1 MKPRA
6 MILKSSE
13 RASASRLADHLTNAH
28 DNERVAVLSSRD
40 LVCGDDVHRAL
51 AEMDA
56 ISKGTACTRHLHH
69 AMMNPAQELTEQQWA
84 RAWEAYEQEF
94 GLEGQPFI
102 EVEHHKQ
109 GRTHRHRVYDRITEQ
124 LKAVEFS
131 WSRVRNEK
139 IARVLEH
146 EFGHDMTVGKHNRAV
161 MARLR
166 EDGLQQVADWMER
179 GHAHEQARPVAE
191 KGHADHQIEKRT
203 GLAKAEAEQAIRQA
217 WDQSD
222 SGQSLKTAL
231 EQDGLLLAR
240 GNRRDFVVVDM
251 AGAAH
256 SLGRRV
262 GEKAKAVKQRMA
274 DLDPASLPDVEQARE
289 MQLELTR
296 SHEQAQAERKREQE
310 AAKEIE
316 AAPTPPEPEQAIQ
329 QPPEAD
335 KSAPR
340 KRRRKQEIQA
350 KLDQQAERQ
359 KQQQEE
365 KRRKLTA
372 ERRQQREEQRRLAAE
387 KAAALQAELEEREK
401 SGILTRT
408 RTALGKV
415 AGWMRGLVS
424 LGRSKDQ
431 PHPQRQDI
439 EARREAGDAA
449 EITQKSEQQRLPGR
463 EQEPKKSRRQII
475 DREAIT
481 REREA
486 REAREK
492 AEGKDKGKEQEQD
505 KGIGLERGRDDSGG
519 RGGDDDPFGD

>member
-1 MKPRA
+1 
-6 MILKSSE
+6 MILKSSQ

-28 DNERVAVLSSRD
+28 DNERVAVLASRD
-40 LVCGDDVHRAL
+40 LVRGDDVHRAL

-56 ISKGTACTRHLHH
+56 ISKGTACTQHLHH
-69 AMMNPAQELTEQQWA
+69 AMMNPAQELSEDQWA
-84 RAWEAYEQEF
+84 RAWQAYEQEF
-94 GLEGQPFI
+94 ELEGQPFI
-102 EVEHHKQ
+102 EVEHHKE

-146 EFGHDMTVGKHNRAV
+146 EFGHDMTVGKHNKAV

-166 EDGLQQVADWMER
+166 EDGLEQVADWMEK
-179 GHAHEQARPVAE
+179 GKAHELARPVAE
-191 KGHADHQIEKRT
+191 KDHTDHQIEKRT

-217 WDQSD
+217 WGQSD

-251 AGAAH
+251 AGATH

-274 DLDPASLPDVEQARE
+274 DLDPASLPDVGQARE
-289 MQLELTR
+289 MQLELAR

-316 AAPTPPEPEQAIQ
+316 ATPTPPEPEQAIQ

-335 KSAPR
+335 KSASHKR
-340 KRRRKQEIQA
+340 KRKQEIQA
-350 KLDQQAERQ
+350 KLDQQE
-359 KQQQEE
+359 KQREEE
-365 KRRKLTA
+365 KRRRLAA
-372 ERRQQREEQRRLAAE
+372 ERRQQREEQRRLANE
-387 KAAALQAELEEREK
+387 RAAALVAELEEREK
-401 SGILTRT
+401 SGIVTRT

-415 AGWMRGLVS
+415 AGWMRGLVKF
-424 LGRSKDQ
+424 GRSKEQ
-431 PHPQRQDI
+431 PQPQKPDL

-449 EITQKSEQQRLPGR
+449 EITQKSEQQRQPDR

-475 DREAIT
+475 DRAAIT
-481 REREA
+481 KEREA

-505 KGIGLERGRDDSGG
+505 KGIGLKRGRDDSGG
-519 RGGDDDPFGD
+519 IGGDDDPFT

>member
-1 MKPRA
+1 

-28 DNERVAVLSSRD
+28 DNERVAVLASRD

-69 AMMNPAQELTEQQWA
+69 AMMNPAQPLTEQQWA
-84 RAWEAYEQEF
+84 RAWQAYEQEF

-102 EVEHHKQ
+102 EVEHHKE

-146 EFGHDMTVGKHNRAV
+146 EFGHDMTVGKHNKAV

-166 EDGLQQVADWMER
+166 EEGLEQVADWMEK
-179 GHAHEQARPVAE
+179 GKAHELARPVAE

-231 EQDGLLLAR
+231 KQDGLLLAR

-274 DLDPASLPDVEQARE
+274 DLDPTSLPDVEQARA
-289 MQLELTR
+289 MQLELAR

-335 KSAPR
+335 KSASG
-340 KRRRKQEIQA
+340 KRRRKQDIQA
-350 KLDQQAERQ
+350 KLDQQEAERQ
-359 KQQQEE
+359 KQQEEE
-365 KRRKLTA
+365 KRRKLAA

-431 PHPQRQDI
+431 PQPQKPDV
-439 EARREAGDAA
+439 EARREAGAAA
-449 EITQKSEQQRLPGR
+449 EITQKSEQQRQP
-463 EQEPKKSRRQII
+463 QKSRRQII
-475 DREAIT
+475 DRAAIKK
-481 REREA
+481 EREA

-492 AEGKDKGKEQEQD
+492 AEGKDKGKEQEQEQD

-519 RGGDDDPFGD
+519 RGGDDDPFT